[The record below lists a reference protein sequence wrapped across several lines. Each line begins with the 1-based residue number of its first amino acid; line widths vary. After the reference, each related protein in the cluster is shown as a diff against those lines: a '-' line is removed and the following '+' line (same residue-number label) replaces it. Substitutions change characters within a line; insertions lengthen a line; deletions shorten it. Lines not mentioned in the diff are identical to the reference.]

1 MKLPE
6 YNYKRVAAV
15 WMDHYQVNVNLA
27 NEKKMQIKNKLSDEQ
42 ATTDN
47 IKPGLHQTN
56 IVRKPTLN

>member
-27 NEKKMQIKNKLSDEQ
+27 NEEMANKQ
-42 ATTDN
+42 KANKRT
-47 IKPGLHQTN
+47 
-56 IVRKPTLN
+56 VR